1 MPTFAAFIVA
11 CLVAR
16 LVYDVLAPYGV
27 QALNVGLSL
36 VAWFVCFS
44 VCKSFLAP
52 IRPGA

>member
-1 MPTFAAFIVA
+1 MPTFVAFI
-11 CLVAR
+11 LAR

-44 VCKSFLAP
+44 VCKSFLAH